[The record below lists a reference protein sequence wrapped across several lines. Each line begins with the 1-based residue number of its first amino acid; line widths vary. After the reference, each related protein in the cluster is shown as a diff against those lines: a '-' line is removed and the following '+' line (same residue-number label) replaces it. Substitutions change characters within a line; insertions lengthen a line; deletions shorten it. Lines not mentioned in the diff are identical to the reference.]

1 MKRLVIS
8 LVVVVAFVSCSGSA
22 PASAGQPKA
31 PAEIP
36 ITSKSPEAI
45 ELFKKGR
52 DLSDNL
58 RTAEAVEVLDR
69 ALKLD
74 PDFALALAYRG
85 VGVPGPEGVKNLEEA
100 NVKAAAASKPEQL
113 LIAALLSGA
122 QADFTRSQEQW
133 KQLTDAVPDD
143 WRAHMNR
150 GAQLFVLQKYDA
162 ALDSLNKAT
171 DLNPDAG
178 PAYNM
183 IGYAHLTQGEADRA
197 VEVLRKYAA
206 LAPNEPNPQDSLGE
220 ALMAN
225 GQFADAEA
233 AFQKA
238 ISLSPDFGVA
248 WEGVAYTKFFRGDW
262 AGGQAAVAKARE
274 VAARGPERLT
284 AARLGAY
291 GKLAQGQT
299 AEGLKA
305 IDALVKSPDATPVD
319 VAFASVDRAGV
330 LAENGRY
337 RDAIAEAAKA
347 VRAADSGQLPLGAAL
362 NLRNVALAVTAE
374 AQGRM
379 GDAAGAKETVAS
391 LQKQADGR
399 PEDPF
404 AKTTLH
410 FAQGMLAA
418 AQKDMNA
425 ARTHFAMCIESD
437 FACHWH
443 AFEVSRAAGD
453 KTGADIFLAR
463 LTKQYRRNPLYVY
476 AGASVTRE
484 GIPRTRN

>member
-1 MKRLVIS
+1 
-8 LVVVVAFVSCSGSA
+8 
-22 PASAGQPKA
+22 
-31 PAEIP
+31 
-36 ITSKSPEAI
+36 
-45 ELFKKGR
+45 
-52 DLSDNL
+52 
-58 RTAEAVEVLDR
+58 
-69 ALKLD
+69 
-74 PDFALALAYRG
+74 
-85 VGVPGPEGVKNLEEA
+85 
-100 NVKAAAASKPEQL
+100 
-113 LIAALLSGA
+113 
-122 QADFTRSQEQW
+122 
-133 KQLTDAVPDD
+133 
-143 WRAHMNR
+143 
-150 GAQLFVLQKYDA
+150 
-162 ALDSLNKAT
+162 
-171 DLNPDAG
+171 
-178 PAYNM
+178 
-183 IGYAHLTQGEADRA
+183 QG
-197 VEVLRKYAA
+197 
-206 LAPNEPNPQDSLGE
+206 
-220 ALMAN
+220 
-225 GQFADAEA
+225 
-233 AFQKA
+233 
-238 ISLSPDFGVA
+238 
-248 WEGVAYTKFFRGDW
+248 
-262 AGGQAAVAKARE
+262 
-274 VAARGPERLT
+274 AARARRPPPP
-284 AARLGAY
+284 ARLGAY

-305 IDALVKSPDATPVD
+305 IDALVKSPDATPID

-347 VRAADSGQLPLGAAL
+347 VRAADIGQLPLGAAL
-362 NLRNVALAVTAE
+362 NVRNVALAVTAE

-425 ARTHFAMCIESD
+425 VRTPFAMCIESD

-463 LTKQYRRNPLYVY
+463 LTKQYRRIPLYVY

-484 GIPRTRN
+484 GTPRPRNNRDPWRG